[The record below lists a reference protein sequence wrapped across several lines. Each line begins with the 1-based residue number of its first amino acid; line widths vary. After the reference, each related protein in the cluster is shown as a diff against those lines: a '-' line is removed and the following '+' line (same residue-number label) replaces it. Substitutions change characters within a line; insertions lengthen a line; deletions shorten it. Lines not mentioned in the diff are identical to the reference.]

1 MVETN
6 LPILY
11 LREVVLFPGNEA
23 RLEFTSDEEKKI
35 LSYSQNN
42 YDGHILFIN
51 LIDPLEEAPL
61 ISELPK
67 IGILGKIKSRIDLPN
82 NITRV
87 VITTIDRVEILN
99 YIETS
104 DIMSSFVI
112 PIEDYN
118 YDEIEVI
125 ALRRVLERKL
135 KEYINTSSYMSNTV
149 LGRISGVNNINRLSD
164 IITSELPLEYKE
176 AIKYISITNPIT
188 RIKNI
193 IEYLSKEI
201 EALTLENKIEET
213 LKNRLEEEQKEYM
226 LKEKIRLIKEEL
238 GEVDPA
244 FTNVE

>member
-149 LGRISGVNNINRLSD
+149 LGRISGVNNISRLSD
-164 IITSELPLEYKE
+164 IITSELPLEY
-176 AIKYISITNPIT
+176 
-188 RIKNI
+188 
-193 IEYLSKEI
+193 
-201 EALTLENKIEET
+201 
-213 LKNRLEEEQKEYM
+213 
-226 LKEKIRLIKEEL
+226 
-238 GEVDPA
+238 
-244 FTNVE
+244 